1 MSNRIP
7 TPTMGE
13 ILMEEFMGPMNLS
26 AYKLAQ
32 SIHVPTSR
40 IQDILHNRRK
50 ISADTSIRLGRF
62 FGVSDRFFLDM
73 QNDIEIRELTEKLDG
88 DITTIK
94 PYTAVKK
101 IQLSLIS
108 SKPAAKKAAPKNE
121 VIIQSPMG
129 GEITPAEI
137 LAKVGP
143 VDQVYVRVDENK
155 LYWVKGKE
163 SGFVE
168 IWD

>member
-13 ILMEEFMGPMNLS
+13 ILMEEFMRPMNLS

-94 PYTAVKK
+94 PYTAV
-101 IQLSLIS
+101 
-108 SKPAAKKAAPKNE
+108 A
-121 VIIQSPMG
+121 M
-129 GEITPAEI
+129 
-137 LAKVGP
+137 
-143 VDQVYVRVDENK
+143 
-155 LYWVKGKE
+155 
-163 SGFVE
+163 
-168 IWD
+168 

>member
-50 ISADTSIRLGRF
+50 ISADTSIRLGRLEISPRLSRILPSPCNSAWQH
-62 FGVSDRFFLDM
+62 FGNRKSDSPCFMDNQWN
-73 QNDIEIRELTEKLDG
+73 QNTRSHRT
-88 DITTIK
+88 
-94 PYTAVKK
+94 
-101 IQLSLIS
+101 
-108 SKPAAKKAAPKNE
+108 
-121 VIIQSPMG
+121 
-129 GEITPAEI
+129 
-137 LAKVGP
+137 
-143 VDQVYVRVDENK
+143 
-155 LYWVKGKE
+155 
-163 SGFVE
+163 
-168 IWD
+168 

>member
-1 MSNRIP
+1 MFRPQTAWKNWRVTGRGNTAFVSMISTESASPWKETTSLTWKSSIITDAGKEEIHMSSRIP

-26 AYKLAQ
+26 AYRLAQ

-73 QNDIEIRELTEKLDG
+73 QIDIEVRELIEKLDG

-94 PYTAVKK
+94 PYTAV
-101 IQLSLIS
+101 
-108 SKPAAKKAAPKNE
+108 A
-121 VIIQSPMG
+121 M
-129 GEITPAEI
+129 
-137 LAKVGP
+137 
-143 VDQVYVRVDENK
+143 
-155 LYWVKGKE
+155 
-163 SGFVE
+163 
-168 IWD
+168 